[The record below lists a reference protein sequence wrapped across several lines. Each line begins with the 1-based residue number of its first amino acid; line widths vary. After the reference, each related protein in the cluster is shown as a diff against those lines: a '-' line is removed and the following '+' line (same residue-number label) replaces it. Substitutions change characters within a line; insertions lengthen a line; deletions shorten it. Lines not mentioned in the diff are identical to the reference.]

1 MVNMGLE
8 GDFSGLVMEGFTMFK
23 LLYPWGQSQQMPS
36 KERID
41 QKVGDTFFI
50 KEGFL
55 LSL

>member
-1 MVNMGLE
+1 MGLE